1 MQRVLVQRG
10 LTSLGFD
17 VGAADGILG
26 ARSRAGIR
34 KWQSSRGESA
44 TGYLNAG
51 AVATLLKAGEAASP
65 KPQRR
70 VAREAMELRA
80 EALTTARSIE
90 DEGNSRA
97 SALRRIA
104 EAQAGAGDTQGA
116 LTTARGIEKAFG
128 RAGALS
134 NITKALLDRIDVPFE
149 SNGRA
154 EQRAAPTSSQT
165 PVSEKIAS
173 EGPWTAYVAG
183 SGQII
188 GSECFGIAWGH
199 GTETEAVAAARAAC
213 IREGG
218 ADLIDNC
225 EYTETYKTKCMVV
238 GEAHYTESLTGKGFA
253 VFYSKVG
260 DIESDDISRLRH
272 DSDCGSCPIVA
283 NSCAR

>member
-1 MQRVLVQRG
+1 
-10 LTSLGFD
+10 
-17 VGAADGILG
+17 
-26 ARSRAGIR
+26 
-34 KWQSSRGESA
+34 
-44 TGYLNAG
+44 
-51 AVATLLKAGEAASP
+51 
-65 KPQRR
+65 
-70 VAREAMELRA
+70 MELRA

-90 DEGNSRA
+90 DKRA
-97 SALRRIA
+97 RAQALRRIA

-154 EQRAAPTSSQT
+154 EQRAAPTSSKT

-213 IREGG
+213 IR
-218 ADLIDNC
+218 
-225 EYTETYKTKCMVV
+225 
-238 GEAHYTESLTGKGFA
+238 
-253 VFYSKVG
+253 
-260 DIESDDISRLRH
+260 
-272 DSDCGSCPIVA
+272 
-283 NSCAR
+283 